1 MKYLA
6 ILAVAVLILSGCT
19 GYAVREE
26 RIQVG
31 FIAALTGPVA
41 DYGEPALKAAQLAVD
56 EVNANGGIGGKQVQ
70 LIVED
75 GKCNSK
81 EAATVAQK
89 LIDANKVQV
98 ILGGHCS
105 PETLG
110 AASIA
115 EQKQVVLFASI
126 STSPDITNA
135 GDYIF
140 RNSASSIKFSEAL
153 AEYANENY
161 DTLAIISETTSYA
174 QPLADNLIKLYD
186 GEVLAYE
193 LYNTEQN
200 DFRTE
205 IIKLIDSEPEAVFLS
220 PQSQQKMDLLV
231 KQLYELGYT
240 GQILT
245 NEVGASDIAIEYLGE
260 LTEGMIYA
268 TPPFEETDDSVKFR
282 EDFKAKYKTDKVA
295 YEYFTMESYD
305 ATKLILEAIEQVGND
320 ADKIKNY
327 LYSVEDWHGASGIT
341 SIDENGDNLKS
352 YSIHQIQ
359 KGKLALIQ

>member
-1 MKYLA
+1 M
-6 ILAVAVLILSGCT
+6 
-19 GYAVREE
+19 
-26 RIQVG
+26 
-31 FIAALTGPVA
+31 
-41 DYGEPALKAAQLAVD
+41 
-56 EVNANGGIGGKQVQ
+56 
-70 LIVED
+70 
-75 GKCNSK
+75 
-81 EAATVAQK
+81 
-89 LIDANKVQV
+89 
-98 ILGGHCS
+98 
-105 PETLG
+105 
-110 AASIA
+110 
-115 EQKQVVLFASI
+115 FASI

-140 RNSASSIKFSEAL
+140 RNSASSIKFSETL

-161 DTLAIISETTSYA
+161 ETIAIISETTAYA
-174 QPLADNLIKLYD
+174 QPLADNLIELYA

-205 IIKLIDSEPEAVFLS
+205 ITKMLSTEPEAIFIS
-220 PQSQQKMDLLV
+220 PQSQQKMDVLV

-268 TPPFEETDDSVKFR
+268 TPPFEETEHSAKFR
-282 EDFKAKYKTDKVA
+282 EDFKARYKTDKVT

-305 ATKLILEAIEQVGND
+305 ATKLVLEAIEQVGND
-320 ADKIKNY
+320 ADKIKDY
-327 LYSVEDWHGASGIT
+327 LYSVEDWQGASGIT

-352 YSIHQIQ
+352 YTVHQI
-359 KGKLALIQ
+359 KNGKLVPMQ